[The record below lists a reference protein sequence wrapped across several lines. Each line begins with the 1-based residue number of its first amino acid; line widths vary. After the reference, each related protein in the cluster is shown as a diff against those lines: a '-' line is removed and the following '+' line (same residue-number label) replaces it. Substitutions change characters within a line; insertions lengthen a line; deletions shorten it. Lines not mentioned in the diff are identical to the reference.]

1 MRDAVSCLIRAY
13 AALGILIATA
23 LAPAA
28 PAFSQS
34 FPTKAVRVVTGDPG
48 GGTDFV
54 GRLVAQVLG
63 NALGQP
69 MIVENRG
76 GASGILAAQSVAK
89 AAPDGHTL
97 LLYGNRIW
105 ILQYLRDDVPFD
117 AVKDFSPITLA
128 VRSPN
133 ILVLHPAVPIDS
145 VRALIASAKARPG
158 SLNYAATGSGTP
170 NHMAAELFRAMAGV
184 DLVRINYKGTSA
196 AMNGLLRND
205 VQIMFATVAAV
216 LSHIKAG
223 KLKVLGV
230 TSAQPSALL
239 PDVPT
244 VAASGLPGYE
254 SGSAYGYFAPAGT
267 STTVITRLNQE
278 IAGILRRTD
287 MREKLLGAGVES
299 VGSTPEEFAAVIKSE
314 MTRMGKV
321 IKDAGIR
328 ED

>member
-1 MRDAVSCLIRAY
+1 MRNTMNCFSWRLTLIVSV
-13 AALGILIATA
+13 LGAT

-28 PAFSQS
+28 PVLSQV
-34 FPTKAVRVVTGDPG
+34 FPTKAVRIITGDPG

-54 GRLVAQVLG
+54 GRLVAQGLG
-63 NALGQP
+63 NAMGQP

-76 GASGILAAQSVAK
+76 GASGILAAQAVAK
-89 AAPDGHTL
+89 ATPDGHTL
-97 LLYGNRIW
+97 LLYGNPIW

-133 ILVLHPAVPIDS
+133 ILVLHPSVPFDS
-145 VRALIASAKARPG
+145 VKALISAAKAQPRT
-158 SLNYAATGSGTP
+158 LNYAATGSGTP

-184 DLVRINYKGTSA
+184 EIVRINYKGTGA

-216 LSHIKAG
+216 LPHIKAG

-267 STTVITRLNQE
+267 GTAVIARLNQE
-278 IAGILRRTD
+278 IAGVLKRAD

-299 VGSTPEEFAAVIKSE
+299 VASAPEEFAAVIKSE
-314 MTRMGKV
+314 MARMGKV
-321 IKDAGIR
+321 IRDAGIR